1 MSRFSHCLMI
11 LILTVVA
18 PLAKAEAPFVFA
30 NTPGQLPKDVV
41 PIEYTLHV
49 VPDIASRTYQ
59 GSQTIRIEVLHAT
72 SKIVMNALNI
82 EIDSATLEGYDL
94 ARIGLDAPQVDKD
107 RQTLAFTLPKTLA
120 PGHYALAMTWRGA
133 INSTPE
139 GLYIDRYPTPAGE
152 KVLLATMME
161 PTGARRLLPCWDE
174 PAFRARFRLSV
185 DLPGGYAAYSN
196 MPIVKS
202 GPLAGGSQRVA
213 FGTTP
218 KMASYLLALVAGDM
232 ERLAGASD
240 GTQIGIVTTAGKQAS
255 AHYALDAT
263 KQLLH
268 YYNDYFGTHYPLP
281 KLDQIAMPGGF
292 RGAMENWGAI
302 VYNETRL
309 LVDPQS
315 SPELTRQLVYIVA
328 AHEMAHQWFGDLVT
342 MAWWDNLWLNE
353 SFAQWMAF
361 KASDR
366 FNPQWHLWLRA
377 NERRESAMDLDARS
391 STHPIQQPVDDI
403 SRGFGVIDFRIT
415 YEKGNGVLRMLEAYL
430 GEQPFR
436 DGIRAYMLRHRYSN
450 TTSAD
455 LWVALA
461 KASGKPVARIA
472 SDWTTQPGFPVI
484 EVDARCEGGQRR
496 ITLRQ
501 EQFRVGSDDPPGDRL
516 WSVPVQIGGVGTGD
530 GAYTLLHTR
539 TAVVVQP
546 GCNQPL
552 LVDPDNIGVYR
563 VRYALPLFDA
573 LVAQWSNLPDG
584 ARFKLLADT
593 SALVQADRASLAS
606 YVGLLRRLGA
616 EPRRALWHQVLSDLE
631 RLDQITLNE
640 SSRTSMHE
648 FAVQL
653 LAPRFAQLGWDE
665 KAAESVED
673 RQLRGELAQA
683 LSDYGDAAVI
693 AAGRARFARLA
704 ADPSSVPTSLI
715 DAVVNIAGRHAD
727 QATYDTLKGLAERAL
742 TTEEKFRYYRA
753 LGRVLDPALADQA
766 LRLASA
772 SAVPQIIRNDIVADV
787 ARSDHLDAA
796 WAYAREHSDALLADM
811 TVGAGSRYFGR
822 IVETSAS
829 AAQADELEDF
839 VKARLPEGALINA
852 HRTAD
857 EIRTRAKLKAR
868 LLPQLES
875 ALSGQ
880 LREVAR

>member
-1 MSRFSHCLMI
+1 MSRFSCCLMI
-11 LILTVVA
+11 LILTVVST
-18 PLAKAEAPFVFA
+18 LAKAEAPFLFA

-41 PIEYTLHV
+41 PIEYALHV

-82 EIDSATLEGYDL
+82 EIDSAALEGHDL

-107 RQTLAFTLPKTLA
+107 RQTLAFTLPKTLV
-120 PGHYALAMTWRGA
+120 PGRYALAMTWRGV

-139 GLYIDRYPTPAGE
+139 GLYIDRYPTPSGE
-152 KVLLATMME
+152 KLLLATMME

-196 MPIVKS
+196 MPIIKS
-202 GPLAGGSQRVA
+202 GPLAGGLQRVA

-240 GTQIGIVTTAGKQAS
+240 STQIGIVTTAGKQGS
-255 AHYALDAT
+255 ARYALDAT

-268 YYNDYFGTHYPLP
+268 YYNDYFGTRYPLP

-315 SPELTRQLVYIVA
+315 SPELTRQLVYVFA
-328 AHEMAHQWFGDLVT
+328 AHEMAHQWLGNLVT

-361 KASDR
+361 KGSDR
-366 FNPQWHLWLRA
+366 FNPQWHLRLRA
-377 NERRESAMDLDARS
+377 NERRELAMDLDARS
-391 STHPIQQPVDDI
+391 STHPIQQPVADI
-403 SRGFGVIDFRIT
+403 IRGFGVIDFRIT

-436 DGIRAYMLRHRYSN
+436 DGIRVYILQHRYSN
-450 TTSAD
+450 ATSAD
-455 LWVALA
+455 LWVALG

-484 EVDARCEGGQRR
+484 EVDARCEEGQRR

-501 EQFRVGSDDPPGDRL
+501 EQFRVGSDEPPGERL
-516 WSVPVQIGGVGTGD
+516 WNVPVQIGSVSTVD
-530 GAYTLLHTR
+530 RAYTLLKTR

-546 GCNQPL
+546 RCNEPL
-552 LVDPDNIGVYR
+552 LVDPDNIGFYR
-563 VRYALPLFDA
+563 VSYAPPLFDA
-573 LVAQWSNLPDG
+573 LVAQWSNLPDD

-593 SALVQADRASLAS
+593 SALVQADRASLAR
-606 YVGLLRRLGA
+606 YVSLLERLGA

-631 RLDQITLNE
+631 RLDQLTLNE
-640 SSRTSMHE
+640 PSRASIHD

-665 KAAESVED
+665 KTGESVED

-683 LSDYGDAAVI
+683 LSDYGDTAVI

-704 ADPSSVPTSLI
+704 ADPSSVPTSLT

-727 QATYDTLKGLAERAL
+727 QATYDTLKGLAEHAL
-742 TTEEKFRYYRA
+742 TIEEKFRYYRA
-753 LGRVLDPALADQA
+753 LDRALDPALAEQA

-772 SAVPQIIRNDIVADV
+772 SDVPQTIRNDIVADV

-796 WAYAREHSDALLADM
+796 WAYAREHADALLADM
-811 TVGAGSRYFGR
+811 TVSAGSRYFGR

-829 AAQADELEDF
+829 AGHADELEDF
-839 VKARLPEGALINA
+839 VRARLSEGALIDA
-852 HRTAD
+852 RRTAD
-857 EIRTRAKLKAR
+857 EIRTRARLKAR

-880 LREVAR
+880 PREVAR